1 MSEPYLFVA
10 YSREDSK
17 LVEPIVTGLN
27 RMGIDTWVDWK
38 DLQPGQSWEVAIR
51 EALEGAIGML
61 VFVSRASMKSEYIRR
76 HVEAAARG
84 GTEYLIIPVILE
96 RSADLPEALQTRPN
110 LDLTSTMD
118 VEKAVAAIAD
128 AVRRAS
134 TRKRETLR
142 RISATEAQEVATQVA
157 NEVRGGK
164 IEETAAPDT
173 VFLVHGRDLSLL
185 EEVVSYLEVQ
195 GVRTVVL
202 SKISGAE
209 QSLFQKFLKWG
220 GEARFAIVLVSADDL
235 GAVRVQYEY
244 EGGGEKALQFRAR
257 QNVILELGFFYGRLG
272 WENVFALHKPA
283 NKVFPNFE
291 LPSDLGGVVFDQV
304 DPEGNWKELL
314 ANRLL
319 AAGFELR
326 ERKRPV

>member
-10 YSREDSK
+10 YASEDSG

-27 RMGIDTWVDWK
+27 RMGIDTWMAPK

-61 VFVSRASMKSEYIRR
+61 VLISRASMKSEYIRR
-76 HVEAAARG
+76 QVEASAR
-84 GTEYLIIPVILE
+84 GTEYLILPVMLE
-96 RSADLPEALQTRPN
+96 QVADVPFPLQELNWLVFTN
-110 LDLTSTMD
+110 KMD
-118 VEKAVAAIAD
+118 VEKVVAEIAN
-128 AVRRAS
+128 AVRHAS
-134 TRKRETLR
+134 TRKPETLR
-142 RISATEAQEVATQVA
+142 RISADEAQEVATQVA
-157 NEVRGGK
+157 DEVRGGK
-164 IEETAAPDT
+164 VEEAAAPDA
-173 VFLVHGRDLSLL
+173 VFLVHGRDLLL
-185 EEVVSYLEVQ
+185 LDEVVSYLEAQ

-209 QSLFQKFLKWG
+209 QSLFQKFLKRG
-220 GEARFAIVLVSADDL
+220 REARFAIVLFSADDL
-235 GAVRVQYEY
+235 GAVRVQYEHA
-244 EGGGEKALQFRAR
+244 GVGEKALQFRAR

-283 NKVFPNFE
+283 NEVFPNFE
-291 LPSDLGGVVFDQV
+291 LPSDLSGVAFDQV

-314 ANRLL
+314 ADRLL

-326 ERKRPV
+326 GRKRPV